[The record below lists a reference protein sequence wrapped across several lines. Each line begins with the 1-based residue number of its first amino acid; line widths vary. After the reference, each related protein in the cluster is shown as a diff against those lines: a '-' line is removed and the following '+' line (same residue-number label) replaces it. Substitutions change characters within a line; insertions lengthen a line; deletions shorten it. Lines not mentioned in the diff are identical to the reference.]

1 MWPPTGSL
9 SLPGK
14 KLCWHRKT
22 RHPPAATAVP
32 SAQKVRAPSLANDTG
47 EMCHGVGDSSSV
59 APARGQRAGLSWAT
73 QVKRSAWAGPS
84 DWGKIPLEGN
94 RGEFPHDLHTAG
106 AGPPAPRGGEG
117 AGGQQ
122 PSRSGDRKF
131 EAGIPLLLLPQLR
144 KPLRLSLRPPL
155 HPPPLLLPR
164 PLLLLPGHKHTEHM
178 AAPGAPCSGA
188 LPPEEGVTDAPQL
201 LTQLTAGA

>member
-9 SLPGK
+9 SLPGR

-22 RHPPAATAVP
+22 GHPPAATAVP

-106 AGPPAPRGGEG
+106 AGPPAPRGG
-117 AGGQQ
+117 GGGRRAATQ
-122 PSRSGDRKF
+122 PQRGQEVRGWNS
-131 EAGIPLLLLPQLR
+131 
-144 KPLRLSLRPPL
+144 PPAPAPAQKTPAAQPPASP
-155 HPPPLLLPR
+155 PPPLSRRALPSPDDR
-164 PLLLLPGHKHTEHM
+164 TPVTK
-178 AAPGAPCSGA
+178 APGF
-188 LPPEEGVTDAPQL
+188 
-201 LTQLTAGA
+201 

>member
-144 KPLRLSLRPPL
+144 KPLRVIIESRKQKVRDQNYRPNELFLLRCSTVFDLTRCCPSLSRAQDL
-155 HPPPLLLPR
+155 
-164 PLLLLPGHKHTEHM
+164 
-178 AAPGAPCSGA
+178 
-188 LPPEEGVTDAPQL
+188 
-201 LTQLTAGA
+201 